1 MKKKLY
7 LLVAIFALMGLTTGC
22 QNNKTSSIETNISS
36 KPNLSTNIYQ
46 EINKL
51 KNKLNLYLL
60 EEEKEELS
68 IDIEKLRDPEYLSKY
83 LKEKYFYYQDDEII
97 IIP

>member
-7 LLVAIFALMGLTTGC
+7 LLVAIFALIGLTSGC
-22 QNNKTSSIETNISS
+22 QNNKNSSIETNISS
-36 KPNLSTNIYQ
+36 KTNLSTDIYQ
-46 EINKL
+46 EINRL
-51 KNKLNLYLL
+51 KHKLNLFLS

-68 IDIEKLRDPEYLSKY
+68 IDIEKLQDPEYLSKY

-97 IIP
+97 INP